1 MQPKI
6 LSIKRAEYI
15 DAPYFGKNESGCLP
29 LGDRVLIR
37 PDIAA
42 GSIKMGKEDFIIPEE
57 IRDRAQLSGSTG
69 VVIDLGE
76 DAFRWN
82 FDRSR
87 PWQGYRPVAGD
98 RIYFDRYA
106 GKEILG
112 DDGQTYRL
120 MDDKCIGGVQ
130 KKEPQA

>member
-1 MQPKI
+1 MQPKV

-15 DAPYFGKNESGCLP
+15 PAPYMGSNQSGCTP
-29 LGDRVLIR
+29 LGDRVLVR

-42 GSIKMGKEDFIIPEE
+42 SKVGELHIPDD

-69 VVIDLGE
+69 VVIELGE

-112 DDGQTYRL
+112 EDGQTYRL

-130 KKEPQA
+130 KKEPQV

>member
-1 MQPKI
+1 MKPKV

-15 DAPYFGKNESGCLP
+15 PAPYFGTNQSGCTP

-42 GSIKMGKEDFIIPEE
+42 SMVGELHIPDD

-69 VVIDLGE
+69 VVIEIGE

-87 PWQGYRPVAGD
+87 PWQGYRPVPGD

-106 GKEILG
+106 GKEIIG
-112 DDGQTYRL
+112 DDGQSYRL
-120 MDDKCIGGVQ
+120 MDDKSVGGVQ